1 MSETN
6 KLTGTITHIFE
17 TQTFPSGFCKRE
29 FVVKEHA
36 DKYPQ
41 SIKFEITKDK
51 CSVLDRYSVGDIACV
66 SYNIQGNEY
75 NGKFFVNLHAWRID
89 GQNKDEGQRSPSQNG
104 APPPPLAAMS
114 DALDEEDDIPF

>member
-17 TQTFPSGFCKRE
+17 TQTFPSGFRKRE
-29 FVVKEHA
+29 FVVKEN
-36 DKYPQ
+36 DGKYPQ

-51 CSVLDRYSVGDIACV
+51 CSVLDRYDVGDIACV
-66 SYNIQGNEY
+66 SYNIQGSEY
-75 NGKFFVNLHAWRID
+75 NGKFFVNLQAWRID

-104 APPPPLAAMS
+104 AGVPPLAAMN
-114 DALDEEDDIPF
+114 DDLDDPEIPF